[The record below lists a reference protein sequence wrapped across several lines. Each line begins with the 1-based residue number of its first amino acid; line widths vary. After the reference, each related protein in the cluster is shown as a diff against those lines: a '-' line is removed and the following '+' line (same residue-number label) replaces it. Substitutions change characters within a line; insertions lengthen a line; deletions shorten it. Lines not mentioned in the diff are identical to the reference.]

1 MIKRIFFIAQKE
13 FIQLL
18 RDRRTLGLVLIAPI
32 IQLIVFGYVATTEIR
47 KSRMVVCDYS
57 RTPKSRD
64 FMERFRSSG
73 YFEIYDYVTDEKK
86 INRYLDRGKAVV
98 GVVIPPDFATNL
110 SAGKDS
116 DIGIYI
122 DGTNSNLAM
131 IISGY
136 LRLITARYS
145 NEVSLDFIRGLGVD
159 PPNPIDSWPRV
170 WFNQELKSANFMVP
184 GVMAMLTLI
193 LLLNLTALAIV
204 RERESGTAE
213 QISVTPIKP
222 LELIIGKII
231 PPVLIGY
238 LVITL
243 VMVVGMAWFKIGFAG
258 SVLLL
263 YFFSL
268 FFIVACL
275 AAGLMISTFS
285 HTADQAMWTNQ
296 IFTMP
301 NILLSG
307 FIFPISN
314 MPKPIQAVT
323 YLLPMRYF
331 LKIIRGIFMR
341 GSGFEQH
348 WDEALILLLWG
359 VVVISLASLRLKKR
373 LV

>member
-1 MIKRIFFIAQKE
+1 MNRIFFIAQKE

-18 RDRRTLGLVLIAPI
+18 RDRRTLGLILIAPV
-32 IQLIVFGYVATTEIR
+32 IQLIVFGYVATTEV
-47 KSRMVVCDYS
+47 KKNRMVVCDYS
-57 RTPKSRD
+57 GTPRSRD
-64 FMERFRSSG
+64 FISGFLSSG
-73 YFEIYDYVTDEKK
+73 YFEIYDYVVDEGK
-86 INRYLDRGKAVV
+86 IDEYLDKGKVVV
-98 GVVIPPDFATNL
+98 GIIIPPDFSKNIL
-110 SAGKDS
+110 RGKNS
-116 DIGIYI
+116 SVGIYI

-131 IISGY
+131 ILSGY
-136 LRLITARYS
+136 LSMIITQYS
-145 NEVSLDFIRGLGVD
+145 NEVTFDYINGMGLD
-159 PPNPIDSWPRV
+159 PPHPVESRPRV

-184 GVMAMLTLI
+184 GVMAMLTLM

-222 LELIIGKII
+222 LELIIGKIL
-231 PPVLIGY
+231 PPVFMGY

-243 VMVVGMAWFKIGFAG
+243 VMVVGLIWFDIGFTG

-263 YFFSL
+263 YFFAL
-268 FFIVACL
+268 FFIIAAL
-275 AAGLMISTFS
+275 SAGLLISTFS
-285 HTADQAMWTNQ
+285 QTAEQAMWTSQ
-296 IFTMP
+296 IFIIP

-314 MPKPIQAVT
+314 MPEPIQLAT
-323 YLLPMRYF
+323 YILPMRYF

-341 GSGFEQH
+341 GAGFAQH

-359 VVVISLASLRLKKR
+359 AVVIFLASVRLKKR

>member
-1 MIKRIFFIAQKE
+1 MHRIFFIAQKE

-18 RDRRTLGLVLIAPI
+18 RDRRTLGLILVAPV
-32 IQLIVFGYVATTEIR
+32 IQLIVFGYVATTEIK
-47 KSRMVVCDYS
+47 KSKMVVCDYDRS
-57 RTPKSRD
+57 PESRD
-64 FMERFRSSG
+64 LVDRFQSSG
-73 YFEIYDYVTDEKK
+73 YFEIYDYLTDESK
-86 INRYLDRGKAVV
+86 IDYYLDHGKAVV
-98 GVVIPPDFATNL
+98 GIIIPAGFAADI
-110 SAGKDS
+110 SRGKDA

-122 DGTNSNLAM
+122 DGTNSNLALILTGYLRM
-131 IISGY
+131 IISQFSHD
-136 LRLITARYS
+136 ITFSY
-145 NEVSLDFIRGLGVD
+145 IRRLGVD
-159 PPNPIDSWPRV
+159 PPELIESRSRV

-231 PPVLIGY
+231 PPIIVGY

-243 VMVVGMAWFKIGFAG
+243 VMVVGLVWFNIGFAG

-263 YFFSL
+263 YFFAL
-268 FFIVACL
+268 FFVV
-275 AAGLMISTFS
+275 AGLSAGLLISTFS
-285 HTADQAMWTNQ
+285 QTADQAMWTNQ
-296 IFTMP
+296 VFTIP

-307 FIFPISN
+307 FIFPIAN
-314 MPKPIQAVT
+314 MPKAIQFVT
-323 YLLPMRYF
+323 YFLPMRYF

-341 GSGFEQH
+341 GAGFEQH

-359 VVVISLASLRLKKR
+359 ILVIFIASTRLKKR